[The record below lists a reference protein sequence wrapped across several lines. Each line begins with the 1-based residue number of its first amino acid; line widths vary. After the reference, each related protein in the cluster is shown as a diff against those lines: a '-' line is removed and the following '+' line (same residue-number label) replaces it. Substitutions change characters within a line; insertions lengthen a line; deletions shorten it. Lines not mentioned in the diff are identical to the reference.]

1 MAAARLTTVL
11 GPVRLT
17 ARTRG
22 MTWLEQELAGK

>member
-1 MAAARLTTVL
+1 VELARRWLTAY

-22 MTWLEQELAGK
+22 MTWLEQKLSR